1 MTDSNLVGTSFAG
14 TNTKDLK
21 LQLYIES
28 DDGTKIEGIGGENT
42 KVKEIHLPVYK
53 ASEKQAEYEDGYVY
67 VNSGNVY
74 DFTLNELQNYESYLK
89 QVQVTRERLPCM
101 RKFHASTFTTAR
113 KKKRNPLH
121 R

>member
-1 MTDSNLVGTSFAG
+1 M
-14 TNTKDLK
+14 
-21 LQLYIES
+21 
-28 DDGTKIEGIGGENT
+28 KI
-42 KVKEIHLPVYK
+42 
-53 ASEKQAEYEDGYVY
+53 GY
-67 VNSGNVY
+67 Y
-74 DFTLNELQNYESYLK
+74 DAKRGWTPSSKSHSK